1 MSEPQPTPASRP
13 AFARFVPPL
22 LAGLVVA
29 ALGIALLRPADGGT
43 PNTASGHSRN
53 AGLIGQAAPAFT
65 LTTLDG
71 KSVSLSDYQG
81 RPVVLNFW
89 ASWCVPCRNEAPLF
103 AKLSGQP
110 DAPVVL
116 GILFNETK
124 EDNARAFAKEFGMN
138 YPQLRDEGV
147 KTAIAYNVTGI
158 PHTVFI
164 DKSGVIQQLERGE
177 IDAARLNMG
186 LEKIGVA
193 WRK

>member
-1 MSEPQPTPASRP
+1 MSEPQSSPAPRP
-13 AFARFVPPL
+13 AVTRFLPPL

-29 ALGIALLRPADGGT
+29 ALGVALLRPAGGGT
-43 PNTASGHSRN
+43 QADGQPGQS
-53 AGLIGQAAPAFT
+53 AGLVGGKAPAFT

-71 KSVSLSDYQG
+71 KTVSLSDYQG

-89 ASWCVPCRNEAPLF
+89 ASWCGPCRDEAPLF
-103 AKLSGQP
+103 AKLSARP

-116 GILFNETK
+116 GILFNESK
-124 EDNARAFAKEFGMN
+124 EDSARAFAKEFGLN
-138 YPQLRDEGV
+138 YPQLRDDGV

-177 IDAARLNMG
+177 VDATRLNMG

-193 WRK
+193 WKE